1 MINLTPY
8 SPSKNKPWT
17 AKQIN
22 LVVRRLGFG
31 CSLSDIDLHLN
42 STPKSLI
49 DDIVDGA
56 SNMEVTTAPEWS
68 QWDNKQFNKSVNN
81 KNYYHTIWQR
91 QAFKDIINNGFRERL
106 TLFWSNHFV
115 VEYKD
120 VNQPAYLYQ
129 YYALIQSHA
138 LGNFKTF
145 VSEMGLAPAM
155 LRYLNG
161 FENKKNSPNEN
172 YAREL
177 YELFTLGEGNGYIQE
192 DITETARALTGY
204 NRFKTYLGVIEFN
217 ENSFDKGPKTIF
229 GRSGN
234 WGYNDVIDILFEEKK
249 DLIANFICNKIYRYF
264 VSPQLNSSVVSAMA
278 ETFKQNEFELKPVL
292 KQLFKSEHFF
302 DSVNSNVII
311 KSPIDLMLGL
321 HHSLSFEYKDNVDL
335 ELNFRNKCRE
345 MGQEVFSPV
354 DVAGWQ
360 GNHDWI
366 NSETLPKRWEFADY
380 LLIKYWQKNKN
391 QFKTFIQSLVGS
403 DQTDLRVI
411 VTQLKDFMFC
421 PYEIKEDE
429 ITDAINTFMG
439 EVPESYFEDGTWSLN
454 SNSVPKQVCDLMRF
468 LITLPEFQLK

>member
-42 STPKSLI
+42 STPESLI

-217 ENSFDKGPKTIF
+217 ENSFDKGSKTIF

-391 QFKTFIQSLVGS
+391 QFKTFIQALVGS
-403 DQTDLRVI
+403 DQTDLTVI
-411 VTQLKDFMFC
+411 VSQLKDFMFC
-421 PYEIKEDE
+421 PYEIKEE
-429 ITDAINTFMG
+429 EMTDAINTFMG

-454 SNSVPKQVCDLMRF
+454 SNSVPKQVYDLMRF
-468 LITLPEFQLK
+468 FITLPEFQLK

>member
-1 MINLTPY
+1 MTNLKPY
-8 SPSKNKPWT
+8 SPSKSNPWN

-22 LVVRRLGFG
+22 LLARRLGYG
-31 CSLSDIDLHLN
+31 CSLSDIDLYLN
-42 STPKSLI
+42 STPSAVI
-49 DDIVDGA
+49 DDLVDGA
-56 SNMEVTTAPEWS
+56 TNMDTTLAPEWG
-68 QWDNKQFNKSVNN
+68 QWDNKQFNNSGKN
-81 KNYYHTIWQR
+81 KGYYHTLLQK
-91 QAFKDIINNGFRERL
+91 QAFTDITNNGFRERL
-106 TLFWSNHFV
+106 ALFWSNHFV
-115 VEYKD
+115 IEYKD

-145 VSEMGLAPAM
+145 VSEIGSAPAM

-161 FENKKNSPNEN
+161 YENKKNNPNEN

-177 YELFTLGEGNGYIQE
+177 YELFTLGESNGYTQE
-192 DITETARALTGY
+192 DITDTARALTGY
-204 NRFKTYLGVIEFN
+204 NRSKTNGGVIEFN
-217 ENSFDKGPKTIF
+217 ENTFDKGSKTIF
-229 GRSGN
+229 GRIGN

-249 DLIANFICNKIYRYF
+249 DLIADFICTKIYRYF
-264 VSPQLNSSVVSAMA
+264 VSPQIDSSIVSAMA
-278 ETFKQNEFELKPVL
+278 KTLKEGAFEMLPVL

-302 DSVNSNVII
+302 DSVNNNVII

-321 HHSLSFEYKDNVDL
+321 HRSLSFQYPDNVDL
-335 ELNFRNKCRE
+335 ELNFRNKCRD
-345 MGQEVFSPV
+345 MGQEIFSPV

-366 NSETLPKRWEFADY
+366 NYETLPKRWEFADY

-391 QFKTFIQSLVGS
+391 QFKTFIKALVGS

-421 PYEIKEDE
+421 PYEIKEE
-429 ITDAINTFMG
+429 EMTDAINVFIG

-454 SNSVPKQVCDLMRF
+454 SNSVPKQVYDLIRF
-468 LITLPEFQLK
+468 FITLPEFQLK

>member
-1 MINLTPY
+1 MTPY

-42 STPKSLI
+42 STPESLI

-192 DITETARALTGY
+192 DINETARALTGY

-217 ENSFDKGPKTIF
+217 ENSFDKGSKTIF

-421 PYEIKEDE
+421 PYEIKEE
-429 ITDAINTFMG
+429 EMTDAINTFMG

-454 SNSVPKQVCDLMRF
+454 SNSVPKQVYDLMRF
-468 LITLPEFQLK
+468 FITLPEFQLK

>member
-1 MINLTPY
+1 MTPY

-42 STPKSLI
+42 STPESLI

-145 VSEMGLAPAM
+145 VSEMGLVPAM

-177 YELFTLGEGNGYIQE
+177 YELFTLGEGNGYMQE

-217 ENSFDKGPKTIF
+217 ENSFDKGSKTIF

-421 PYEIKEDE
+421 PYEIKEE
-429 ITDAINTFMG
+429 EMTDAIKTFMG

-454 SNSVPKQVCDLMRF
+454 SNSVPKQVYDLMRF
-468 LITLPEFQLK
+468 FITLPEFQLK

>member
-8 SPSKNKPWT
+8 SPSKNKPWS

-22 LVVRRLGFG
+22 LVARRLGFG
-31 CSLSDIDLHLN
+31 CSLSDIDLYLN
-42 STPKSLI
+42 STSESLI

-217 ENSFDKGPKTIF
+217 ENSFDKGSKTIF

-264 VSPQLNSSVVSAMA
+264 VSPQLNSSIVSAMA

-321 HHSLSFEYKDNVDL
+321 HHSLSFEYEDNVDL

-391 QFKTFIQSLVGS
+391 QFKTFIQSLVGR

-454 SNSVPKQVCDLMRF
+454 SNSVPKQVYDLMRF

>member
-1 MINLTPY
+1 MTPY

-42 STPKSLI
+42 STPESLI

-421 PYEIKEDE
+421 PYEIKEE
-429 ITDAINTFMG
+429 EMTDAINTFMG

-454 SNSVPKQVCDLMRF
+454 SNSVPKQVYDLMRF
-468 LITLPEFQLK
+468 FITLPEFQLK

>member
-1 MINLTPY
+1 MTPY

-42 STPKSLI
+42 STPESLI

-68 QWDNKQFNKSVNN
+68 QWDNKQFNKSENN

-217 ENSFDKGPKTIF
+217 ENSFDKGSKTIF

-421 PYEIKEDE
+421 PYEIKEE
-429 ITDAINTFMG
+429 EMTDAINTFMG

-454 SNSVPKQVCDLMRF
+454 SNSVPKQVYDLMRF
-468 LITLPEFQLK
+468 FITLPEFQLK

>member
-115 VEYKD
+115 IEYKD

-217 ENSFDKGPKTIF
+217 ENSFDKGSKTIF

-264 VSPQLNSSVVSAMA
+264 VSPQLNSSIVSAMA

-421 PYEIKEDE
+421 PYEIKEE
-429 ITDAINTFMG
+429 EMTDAIKTFMG

-454 SNSVPKQVCDLMRF
+454 SNSVPKQVYDLMRF
-468 LITLPEFQLK
+468 FITLPEFQLK

>member
-1 MINLTPY
+1 MTPY

-22 LVVRRLGFG
+22 LVLRRLGFG

-42 STPKSLI
+42 STPESLI

-115 VEYKD
+115 IEYKD

-217 ENSFDKGPKTIF
+217 ENSFDKGSKTIF

-321 HHSLSFEYKDNVDL
+321 HHSLSFEYEDNVDL

-421 PYEIKEDE
+421 PYEIKEE
-429 ITDAINTFMG
+429 EMTDAIKTFMG

-454 SNSVPKQVCDLMRF
+454 SNSVPKQVYDLMRF
-468 LITLPEFQLK
+468 FITLPEFQLK

>member
-42 STPKSLI
+42 STPESLI

-68 QWDNKQFNKSVNN
+68 QWDNKQFNKSENN

-145 VSEMGLAPAM
+145 VSEMGLVPAM

-217 ENSFDKGPKTIF
+217 ENSFDKGSKTIF

-421 PYEIKEDE
+421 PYEIKEE
-429 ITDAINTFMG
+429 EMTDAINTFMG

-454 SNSVPKQVCDLMRF
+454 SSSVPKQVYDLMRF
-468 LITLPEFQLK
+468 FITLPEFQLK

>member
-42 STPKSLI
+42 STPESLI

-145 VSEMGLAPAM
+145 VSEMGLVPAM

-161 FENKKNSPNEN
+161 FENKK
-172 YAREL
+172 
-177 YELFTLGEGNGYIQE
+177 
-192 DITETARALTGY
+192 
-204 NRFKTYLGVIEFN
+204 
-217 ENSFDKGPKTIF
+217 
-229 GRSGN
+229 
-234 WGYNDVIDILFEEKK
+234 
-249 DLIANFICNKIYRYF
+249 
-264 VSPQLNSSVVSAMA
+264 
-278 ETFKQNEFELKPVL
+278 KQSK
-292 KQLFKSEHFF
+292 
-302 DSVNSNVII
+302 
-311 KSPIDLMLGL
+311 
-321 HHSLSFEYKDNVDL
+321 
-335 ELNFRNKCRE
+335 
-345 MGQEVFSPV
+345 
-354 DVAGWQ
+354 
-360 GNHDWI
+360 
-366 NSETLPKRWEFADY
+366 
-380 LLIKYWQKNKN
+380 
-391 QFKTFIQSLVGS
+391 
-403 DQTDLRVI
+403 
-411 VTQLKDFMFC
+411 
-421 PYEIKEDE
+421 
-429 ITDAINTFMG
+429 
-439 EVPESYFEDGTWSLN
+439 
-454 SNSVPKQVCDLMRF
+454 
-468 LITLPEFQLK
+468 